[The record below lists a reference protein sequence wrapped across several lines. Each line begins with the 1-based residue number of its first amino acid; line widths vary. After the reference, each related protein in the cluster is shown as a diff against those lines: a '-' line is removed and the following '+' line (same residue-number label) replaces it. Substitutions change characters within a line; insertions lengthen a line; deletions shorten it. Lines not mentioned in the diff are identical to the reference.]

1 MYSRLNNISYL
12 IIINFK
18 HCVIYELKKEM
29 SDSEDENYATFGIP
43 LEPLDEGIIN
53 DFNFLY
59 IGCISL
65 EF

>member
-1 MYSRLNNISYL
+1 
-12 IIINFK
+12 
-18 HCVIYELKKEM
+18 M

-59 IGCISL
+59 ILI
-65 EF
+65 